1 MFKPLPSHIINTN
14 HYHLDLYLL
23 TITFTIRL
31 YLSLQLVTYLE
42 ILMTHSIT
50 ALSNKLLF
58 TATTLLSCLLASHA
72 IAYEIGDDIDSEVA
86 KKLNLDPEKITLVD
100 FFASWCKSC
109 AKEIPGI
116 KQVAQ
121 QGEIN
126 VIGIDVDDEL
136 EDGLVFQ
143 KKLSIDFPV
152 INDTE
157 QEIISKFAP
166 IGMPAMYYVKN
177 NKIIGKHIG
186 AIDDIETVIKQ
197 DMIAFEE

>member
-1 MFKPLPSHIINTN
+1 MH
-14 HYHLDLYLL
+14 D
-23 TITFTIRL
+23 
-31 YLSLQLVTYLE
+31 LSLK
-42 ILMTHSIT
+42 H
-50 ALSNKLLF
+50 LSRKLLF
-58 TATTLLSCLLASHA
+58 ANILLVSLLLSNQTM
-72 IAYEIGDDIDSEVA
+72 AYNIGDKLDDELI
-86 KKLNLDPEKITLVD
+86 KKLNLPQDKVTLVD

-121 QGEIN
+121 KGDLN

-136 EDGLVFQ
+136 EDGLAFQ
-143 KKLSIDFPV
+143 KKLAIDFPV

-157 QEIISKFAP
+157 QAIISKFAP
-166 IGMPAMYYVKN
+166 IGMPAMYYIQN

-186 AIDDIETVIKQ
+186 AIDNIEHVINQ